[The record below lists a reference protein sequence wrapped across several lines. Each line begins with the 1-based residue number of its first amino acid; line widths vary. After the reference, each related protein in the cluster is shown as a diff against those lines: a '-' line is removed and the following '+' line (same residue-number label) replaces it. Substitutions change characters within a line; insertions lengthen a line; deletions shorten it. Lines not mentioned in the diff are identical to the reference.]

1 MDVADRLAA
10 EVGSVTEDSEAR
22 AQLGELSHRLLS
34 ASYSSDSGIVIEVAF
49 VLEYDLGFRHSSVLV
64 NLQTGEK

>member
-10 EVGSVTEDSEAR
+10 DVGGVAEDSEVW

-34 ASYSSDSGIVIEVAF
+34 ASYSSDSGSVIEV
-49 VLEYDLGFRHSSVLV
+49 VLCQSMI
-64 NLQTGEK
+64 